1 MAIEIALPTL
11 TTIIFTALVD
21 SINPCAIGVLIL
33 LLSTLLVTKKKE
45 RMLKIGML
53 YIGSVFITYFILG
66 FGVLAF
72 LSQVPLS
79 VAEYISIFVGVLVV
93 IAGLLEMKDYFWY
106 GQGLSLHIPKKYV
119 KKIQTKMQN
128 VSIGTVIFLGAFVA
142 AVELPCTGGPY
153 LAILLI
159 LKDSFTW
166 AMITSL
172 DPGFLG
178 AIVLLIIY
186 NIIFVMPL
194 IVILLL
200 VLLGVKVQNIQ
211 NWKQG
216 NKSYMRVATGLL
228 LIGLGW
234 LLILIANGTINL
246 N

>member
-1 MAIEIALPTL
+1 MVEIALPTL
-11 TTIIFTALVD
+11 TTILFTAAVD

-45 RMLKIGML
+45 KILKIGLL
-53 YIGSVFITYFILG
+53 YISAVYITYFVLG
-66 FGVLAF
+66 FGVLLF
-72 LSQVPLS
+72 LSQIPLW
-79 VAEYISIFVGVLVV
+79 VAEYISIFVGLIVV
-93 IAGLLEMKDYFWY
+93 IAGLLEIKDYFWY
-106 GQGLSLHIPKKYV
+106 GQGVSLHIPKKYAE
-119 KKIQTKMQN
+119 KIQKKMQN

-159 LKDSFTW
+159 LKESFDLT
-166 AMITSL
+166 A
-172 DPGFLG
+172 
-178 AIVLLIIY
+178 LLLLVIY

-194 IVILLL
+194 IIILFL
-200 VLLGVKVQNIQ
+200 VYFGVKLNDIQ
-211 NWKQG
+211 NWKQT
-216 NKSYMRVATGLL
+216 NKSYMRLFTGLL